1 MALPNTPSPIQGARA
16 QICWEMSTP
25 ERSAADKICHTHQA
39 LQFQSFS
46 ARSGLPSPAGPGQH
60 LRARPLQRRQTFGVA
75 FSRQIAKAKAAFF
88 LFKKK
93 NIDTKGDPSRA
104 DGRTRGSGVHI
115 LVMSSAGKDAKS
127 KGPEIE
133 RFCRSK
139 LQADYV
145 ILRTRCLRVCVCC
158 GMRERA
164 DKRALR
170 VAERGH

>member
-1 MALPNTPSPIQGARA
+1 MPHTSSSPVSILFSSLWPSISCRTGAA
-16 QICWEMSTP
+16 PSGAPVAASADI
-25 ERSAADKICHTHQA
+25 RSRVFAPT
-39 LQFQSFS
+39 
-46 ARSGLPSPAGPGQH
+46 
-60 LRARPLQRRQTFGVA
+60 
-75 FSRQIAKAKAAFF
+75 AKAKAAFF